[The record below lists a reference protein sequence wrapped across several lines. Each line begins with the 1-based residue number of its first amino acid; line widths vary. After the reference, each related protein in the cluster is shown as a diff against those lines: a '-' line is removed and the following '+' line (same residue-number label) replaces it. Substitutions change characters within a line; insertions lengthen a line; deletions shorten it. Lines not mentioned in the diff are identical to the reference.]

1 LGWRFRK
8 SFNPLPGI
16 RLNFSP
22 RGISTS
28 VGAGPARLYLGSQGA
43 AVTTRVPGTGIAYR
57 QALRLPHSVTEQPA
71 HKSPQAITPE
81 IATPAAA
88 TATEIRSGKSAP
100 QATI

>member
-1 LGWRFRK
+1 MGWRFRK

-43 AVTTRVPGTGIAYR
+43 AVTTAYH
-57 QALRLPHSVTEQPA
+57 QTILLLVGSMV
-71 HKSPQAITPE
+71 KSLQGSSSSWRTLYLAYQHQD
-81 IATPAAA
+81 
-88 TATEIRSGKSAP
+88 R
-100 QATI
+100 